1 MKILSRSQ
9 LKKNSENFIVSTVET
24 RICDS
29 LQYIIM
35 YFSIILLSANE
46 LYIDHFDLH
55 IYIHKSRVRS
65 HDHSRDYENFIF
77 NIRLK

>member
-1 MKILSRSQ
+1 M
-9 LKKNSENFIVSTVET
+9 KKNSENFIVNTVET

-29 LQYIIM
+29 LQYTIV
-35 YFSIILLSANE
+35 YFFITLLSADE
-46 LYIDHFDLH
+46 LYINHFDLH
-55 IYIHKSRVRS
+55 IYTHKSRVRS